1 VIAMKKLNKMLL
13 REVKNSRAQFIAAV
27 TVVLLGISM
36 FTAALIS
43 YRNLKSSK
51 DFYYEQY
58 KFLDYYA
65 VVKGISGQV
74 VDKIRT
80 LEDVKEAEGRFSLEA
95 GADMG
100 EDKRV
105 TVRLLSLP
113 QGRRPAV
120 NDLYVVQGSYQA
132 TNKAS
137 CLVSKSFA
145 EHYKLTS
152 GSTMKINLKN
162 KKYELSIEGIVQS
175 PEFIYEIKSAASPAP
190 SPEDFGIVYI
200 KESSLKEMIGTEG
213 LYNEVHVSFKDSS
226 NSEAAVKN
234 IEEVLKPYGFITG
247 VSRKDQLSNTM
258 ISNEIEEMKEI
269 AVMFPALFLGVAAM
283 IIYIMLRRIISN
295 QRTSIGV
302 MKALGYKNKRILWH
316 YMLYALLIALIGFI
330 PGTVL
335 GMGLGM
341 LLTTMYNKIFSIPV
355 MKVNLYGDLF
365 AFGTLLSI
373 VFCLTAGYNAAKRV
387 LKIEPAEAMRSE
399 APAKGRRIMLENIK
413 FIWNRLSFGTKMSI
427 RNIFRNRK
435 RALLTAFSTSL
446 TIMFIMVALFFM
458 DSINYILKAHFTK
471 FQKQDYKISY
481 SKPET
486 LEELRKLEKINGIEK
501 KEPIL
506 ELPSELKRN
515 GKKEDTLIIGLS
527 KNSSLYSLFDEEK
540 RDVAVPKEG
549 ILVAETLAD
558 RLALKAG
565 DTIAITLFG
574 AEKLEKNIKVSGIVK
589 QYAGFNCYMNIEE
602 LQALTGLKDSLS
614 GALLK
619 VEAEKDKEVKAEL
632 LKDTNIST
640 VESRVKSY
648 ENFKGLMK
656 FMYVFFIVMIV
667 FGAFMGFS
675 IIFNTTVINITER
688 KRELASL
695 KVLGYSKKEIQRVV
709 FKENI
714 FLGIFALIP
723 GLAIGRIMCSVFG
736 TQFSNEFFT
745 FEIYISPAT
754 YTIAALSMFLFI
766 IMAQHANRKRL
777 VGLDMVEVLKD
788 REG

>member
-1 VIAMKKLNKMLL
+1 MKKLNKMLL
-13 REVKNSRAQFIAAV
+13 REVKVSRAQFIAAV

-51 DFYYEQY
+51 DYYYEKY
-58 KFLDYYA
+58 RFLDYYA
-65 VVKGISGQV
+65 VVKGINKQE
-74 VDKIRT
+74 VDKIRA
-80 LEDVKEAEGRFSLEA
+80 LEGVKEAEGRLSVEA
-95 GADMG
+95 GADMEEG
-100 EDKRV
+100 KRA
-105 TVRLLSLP
+105 TVRLLSIP
-113 QGRRPAV
+113 QDRRPAV
-120 NDLYVVQGSYQA
+120 NDLYVVKGSYLGKKE
-132 TNKAS
+132 TS

-145 EHYKLTS
+145 EHYKLTP
-152 GSTMKINLKN
+152 GSTMKINLN
-162 KKYELSIEGIVQS
+162 SKKYELIIDGIVQS
-175 PEFIYEIKSAASPAP
+175 PEYIYEIKSAAAPAP

-200 KESSLKEMIGTEG
+200 KEASLQEMMGTEG
-213 LYNEVHVSFKDSS
+213 LYNEVHVRFKDSS
-226 NSEAAVKN
+226 NSETLIKN
-234 IEEVLKPYGFITG
+234 IEDSLKPYGFIAG
-247 VSRKDQLSNTM
+247 VLRKDQLSNTM

-269 AVMFPALFLGVAAM
+269 AVMFPVLFLGVAAM

-316 YMLYALLIALIGFI
+316 YMLYALLIALIGSI

-355 MKVNLYGDLF
+355 MKVNLYADLF
-365 AFGTLLSI
+365 VFGTLLS
-373 VFCLTAGYNAAKRV
+373 VLFCLTSGYNAAKKV

-413 FIWNRLSFGTKMSI
+413 FIWKRLSFGTKMSV

-435 RALLTAFSTSL
+435 RALLTAFSTCL

-471 FQKQDYKISY
+471 FQKQDYKLSY

-486 LEELRKLEKINGIEK
+486 LEGLKKLESIKGIEK

-506 ELPSELKRN
+506 ELSSELRRIEKA
-515 GKKEDTLIIGLS
+515 EDTLIVGLS
-527 KNSSLYSLFDEEK
+527 KDSSLYSLFDEEK
-540 RDVAVPKEG
+540 RDVSVPKEG
-549 ILVAETLAD
+549 ILIAEALAD
-558 RLALKAG
+558 KLALNTG
-565 DTIAITLFG
+565 DTITITFLG
-574 AEKLEKNIKVSGIVK
+574 AEKLGKDIKVSGIVK

-602 LQALTGLKDSLS
+602 LQALTGLKGSIN
-614 GALLK
+614 GALIK
-619 VEAEKDKEVKAEL
+619 VEAGKDKEVKVEL
-632 LKDTNIST
+632 LKDNNITT
-640 VESRVKSY
+640 VESRVKNY
-648 ENFKGLMK
+648 ENFKELMK
-656 FMYVFFIVMIV
+656 FMYVFFIVMIA

-675 IIFNTTVINITER
+675 IIFNTTVINIAER

-695 KVLGYSKKEIQRVV
+695 KVLGYSKKEIQRIV

-723 GLAIGRIMCSVFG
+723 GIIIGRIMCSVFASK
-736 TQFSNEFFT
+736 FSNEFFT
-745 FEIYISPAT
+745 FEIYISPLT

-766 IMAQHANRKRL
+766 IMAQYANRKRI
-777 VGLDMVEVLKD
+777 VRLDMVEVLKD
-788 REG
+788 RE